1 MDTETRQ
8 TTGFEVDLLPSEN
21 HRCHLCTLI
30 ARPMFIV
37 RNRSGPV
44 GGTACIA
51 HVGLLMN
58 EWDAQSEAT
67 GGREGENDT
76 LC

>member
-1 MDTETRQ
+1 MDMETRQ
-8 TTGFEVDLLPSEN
+8 TTAFEVDLLPSEN
-21 HRCHLCTLI
+21 HHCYLYGAM

-37 RNRSGPV
+37 RNRGGAV
-44 GGTACIA
+44 GRTACIA

-67 GGREGENDT
+67 GG
-76 LC
+76 